1 MSYIDI
7 ALCIPVVWGLYKGF
21 TKGLIVQLT
30 SLVALGLGI
39 YGSITF
45 SGFVAEYLKINFEI
59 GYNYVSIIAFAI
71 TFFIIVVGIHFLGK
85 AIEKLLKLVA
95 LGFFNK
101 LFGALFGGLKMILIL
116 SVVIFLIEMVN
127 NSIHVI
133 SEETKAKSML
143 YEPLSKAIPRGIPQ
157 AKTLIKER
165 TEKILN

>member
-21 TKGLIVQLT
+21 TKGLIIQLA

-39 YGSITF
+39 YGAITF
-45 SGFVAEYLKINFEI
+45 SSVIAEYIKTNIEI

-71 TFFIIVVGIHFLGK
+71 TFLIIVIGIHFLGK
-85 AIEKLLKLVA
+85 AIEKLLKMVA

-101 LFGALFGGLKMILIL
+101 LVGALFGGLKMTLIL
-116 SVVIFLIEMVN
+116 SALIFLVEMVN
-127 NSIHVI
+127 STIPI
-133 SEETKAKSML
+133 IPAETKEKSLL
-143 YEPLSKAIPRGIPQ
+143 YDPLSKVIPRGIPQ
-157 AKTLIKER
+157 AKLLIKEK